1 MVESVLVL
9 YVSNS
14 VTSNTANYPKVLD
27 NRSTV
32 FTYSMATD
40 WGGGNPCK
48 IKSMENIYRSMY
60 PDSRSQIIEGKKPN
74 LSLLILKKSRF
85 NHFYT
90 DNHKYLPAVL
100 TIF

>member
-1 MVESVLVL
+1 MVESVFVL
-9 YVSNS
+9 NVYNS

-40 WGGGNPCK
+40 LGGGGGNSCK

-60 PDSRSQIIEGKKPN
+60 PDSRSQIIEEK
-74 LSLLILKKSRF
+74 
-85 NHFYT
+85 T
-90 DNHKYLPAVL
+90 
-100 TIF
+100 